1 MKSLQWVNNVTDIS
15 LLYESVWRVEMKAR
29 ALSVTH
35 RATDLRANALKRKY
49 RIKRAVSQIHKFVN
63 LHGRWNLT
71 PQKMKVPT
79 WAQKKSHVTWFLKW
93 VPSLW
98 CRRRRVIK
106 VVHCT
111 WWCQIFTKIMKKV
124 KKWPSL
130 ENRPGPY
137 KWLGFAHFLSTFSS
151 VQKEKMTFWP
161 CFWAIFCT
169 APWPPGNRFFE
180 VFEEK
185 V

>member
-49 RIKRAVSQIHKFVN
+49 RIKRVVSQIHKFVN

-79 WAQKKSHVTWFLKW
+79 WAQKKSHGHMIFEM

-98 CRRRRVIK
+98 CRRSRVIK
-106 VVHCT
+106 VRITRDGVKFSQKS
-111 WWCQIFTKIMKKV
+111 WKKV
-124 KKWPSL
+124 KKWPFL
-130 ENRPGPY
+130 ENQKTPD

-161 CFWAIFCT
+161 CFWAIFCS
-169 APWPPGNRFFE
+169 ASWPLRNRFL
-180 VFEEK
+180 VI
-185 V
+185 